1 MIKILVA
8 DDHAVVR
15 RGLKQ
20 IIAEQADMVVAGEA
34 STGHEALS
42 EALSG
47 DYDLILLDIT
57 MPGES
62 GLELLKDLRRDKPD
76 LRVLILTMHPED
88 QYAKRALKAGA
99 SGYLTKD
106 SAPEKLVSAIR
117 QVAVGGKYAS
127 ASLVDALV
135 SDLSGAARAPLH
147 QLLSDRE
154 FEVMLFIASGKSTA
168 EIAETLF
175 LSRSTVHTYR
185 DRLMRKL
192 GMKSVAELVRYAIVN
207 QLVS

>member
-175 LSRSTVHTYR
+175 LPLSC
-185 DRLMRKL
+185 
-192 GMKSVAELVRYAIVN
+192 VN
-207 QLVS
+207 K